1 LFFIRDQMHVVIGNS
16 TAVQAF
22 QAGVQAVSAALKD
35 LPTQLTPR
43 LALAFCS
50 GDLDAHGFYAGIR
63 QLLGEWV
70 PVVGGSAM
78 GLCWAQQCVT
88 EGPCAAVVILAGDD
102 WEWQLAT
109 SQDIYRDPHLS
120 GEVLAGQLPSLPDSR
135 CLLLLFDSVRFAATA
150 QQPPILIP
158 SGPIISGVHHPRLK
172 HLPLFGAGLLGDCN
186 FNLTWQFS
194 GDGVSRHSASAL
206 QLAGQFQVASCIMHG
221 CVPLS
226 DRRFT
231 VTDVF
236 GQYLY
241 QLDQEPIVPLLDR
254 LTGSKEWRHL
264 RHSPSGAPLPVT
276 TLALARPLGDD
287 SDEQQLVTRL
297 MTGVMPG
304 DDAVMLFEADFFK
317 GQQVMLMRRDPQLM
331 MQSAHDNTTRLLAQI
346 KQDGQQGRLALYFD
360 CGGRMSAISG
370 SDGEEAEIVR
380 DLCVAAGIP
389 FLAIYTGVEIAPL
402 QGASYGLD
410 WSGVLVILTQ

>member
-1 LFFIRDQMHVVIGNS
+1 MHVVIGNS

-22 QAGVQAVSAALKD
+22 QAGVQAVTTALND
-35 LPTQLTPR
+35 LPAQLTPR

-50 GDLDAHGFYAGIR
+50 GDLDAHEFYAGMR
-63 QLLGEWV
+63 HLLGDWV
-70 PVVGGSAM
+70 PIVGGSAM
-78 GLCWAQQCVT
+78 GLCWADQCVT
-88 EGPCAAVVILAGDD
+88 QGPCAAVVIMAGDD

-135 CLLLLFDSVRFAATA
+135 CLLLFFDSVRFAATP

-158 SGPIISGVHHPRLK
+158 AGPIIAGTHHPRLK
-172 HLPLFGAGLLGDCN
+172 HIPLFGAGLLGDGN
-186 FNLTWQFS
+186 FNLTWQFC

-206 QLAGQFQVASCIMHG
+206 QLAGQFQLASCIMHG

-226 DRRFT
+226 DRHFT
-231 VTDVF
+231 VSDVF
-236 GQYLY
+236 GPYLY
-241 QLDQEPIVPLLDR
+241 KLDQQPIVPLFDQ
-254 LTGSKEWRHL
+254 LTGGKQWRHL
-264 RHSPSGAPLPVT
+264 QHGPTGRPLPVT
-276 TLALARPLGDD
+276 SLALARPLG
-287 SDEQQLVTRL
+287 SEPDEQQLVTRL
-297 MTGVMPG
+297 MTGVLP
-304 DDAVMLFEADFFK
+304 DDTAVMLFEADLSK
-317 GQQVMLMRRDPQLM
+317 GQQVMLMRRDPVLM
-331 MQSAHDNTTRLLAQI
+331 MQSAHDNTKRLLAQI
-346 KQDGQQGRLALYFD
+346 KEAGQHGKLALYFD

-380 DLCVAAGIP
+380 DLCTAAGIP

-402 QGASYGLD
+402 QGTSYGLD

>member
-1 LFFIRDQMHVVIGNS
+1 MHVVIGNS
-16 TAVQAF
+16 TEVQAR
-22 QAGVQAVSAALKD
+22 QAGIQATSAALKD
-35 LPTQLTPR
+35 LPAQLTPR

-50 GDLDAHGFYAGIR
+50 GELDAHEFYAGIR
-63 QLLGEWV
+63 QLIGDWV

-78 GLCWAQQCVT
+78 GLCWAQQCIT
-88 EGPCAAVVILAGDD
+88 QGPCAAVVILAGND

-135 CLLLLFDSVRFAATA
+135 CLLLFFDSVRFAAAA
-150 QQPPILIP
+150 QHPPVLVP
-158 SGPIISGVHHPRLK
+158 SGPIIAGAHHPRLS
-172 HLPLFGAGLLGDCN
+172 HLPLFGAGLLGDGN

-194 GDGVSRHSASAL
+194 GDSVSRYSASAL
-206 QLAGQFQVASCIMHG
+206 QLAGQFQVESCIMHG

-226 DRRFT
+226 ERRFT

-241 QLDQEPIVPLLDR
+241 QLDHEPVVPLLDR
-254 LTGSKEWRHL
+254 LTGSRDWRHL
-264 RHSPSGAPLPVT
+264 KRSPTGAPLPVT
-276 TLALARPLGDD
+276 SIALARPLGDTP
-287 SDEQQLVTRL
+287 DEQQFVTRL

-304 DDAVMLFEADFFK
+304 DEAVMLFEADFVK
-317 GQQVMLMRRDPQLM
+317 GQQVMLMRRDPVLM
-331 MQSAHDNTTRLLAQI
+331 MQSAYDNTKRLLAQI
-346 KQDGQQGRLALYFD
+346 AAKGQQGRLALYFD

-402 QGASYGLD
+402 QSASYGLD
-410 WSGVLVILTQ
+410 WSGVLVVLTQ